1 MRRVGRRTRWPPR
14 ISSITW
20 FRTAANEPEV
30 AQSGRRLMAGA
41 KSCSRWWRSLA
52 GIGAPLPPTLTHAA
66 HQQGLQRG
74 VAIRRTCCII
84 GRNRCRFRRAVQSV
98 RQSMRDSFAASGTS
112 PRGSPGKTP
121 RSDRQSHA
129 EAGCRGS
136 RLRRALVSWSTLP
149 VGTDVLLGRA
159 GRPAPTAR
167 CAVAPCEES
176 RRVGASSRPG
186 VIAPERAA
194 MNEGRF
200 LPRPRQAQ
208 VARSRLGR

>member
-14 ISSITW
+14 ISSIPW
-20 FRTAANEPEV
+20 FRTTANEPEV
-30 AQSGRRLMAGA
+30 AQSGRRLLTGA

-52 GIGAPLPPTLTHAA
+52 GLGAPLPPTPTHAA
-66 HQQGLQRG
+66 HQQGFQRG
-74 VAIRRTCCII
+74 AAIRRTCCII
-84 GRNRCRFRRAVQSV
+84 GRNRRRFRRAVQTV
-98 RQSMRDSFAASGTS
+98 RQSMRGSVAASGTS

-121 RSDRQSHA
+121 RSDRQCHA

-149 VGTDVLLGRA
+149 VGTRVPLGRA
-159 GRPAPTAR
+159 GRPAPTSG
-167 CAVAPCEES
+167 CAIAPYEDS
-176 RRVGASSRPG
+176 RRVGASNRPS

-194 MNEGRF
+194 VNEGRF